1 MEGRVPSG
9 QEHGVEG
16 TICGAGPVQN
26 IRGQSGWR
34 VSDHVRWEGKGRACA
49 GCGTLGGNGIA
60 VNSEDWL
67 HTGELI
73 TGITEK
79 VTGTTFL
86 TSEDGVTNTE
96 REKTT
101 MNPVVLH

>member
-9 QEHGVEG
+9 QKHSVEG

-26 IRGQSGWR
+26 IRGQGGW
-34 VSDHVRWEGKGRACA
+34 VSDHVRQEGKGCHRA
-49 GCGTLGGNGIA
+49 GCWTLGENGVA

-67 HTGELI
+67 HMGELI

-79 VTGTTFL
+79 VTGTMFL
-86 TSEDGVTNTE
+86 ISENGVTNTE

-101 MNPVVLH
+101 MKPVVLH